1 MYIGVDD
8 FVEVCMARDKDQ
20 DSSLNQEDYRSRPAR
35 ERVPQLITDLKKY
48 GLIPDNV
55 DKELSRGAQPH
66 KEFLRQMGRAADA
79 KGGMI
84 IDLLEKALK
93 EEISQNGKALIE
105 IKDANPKETPC
116 AGKIGLIMDAMKQ
129 LEKEYNEEKK
139 QRENI
144 SLKDVAGFVARDAA
158 GLTAK
163 VARNWL
169 PEWASKPVVGPA
181 PPKAEPPKVK
191 TIIELAAAGGNKEAL
206 KFQETLKAHKEVA
219 EIKQQTPPPSPS
231 GSRAAG

>member
-1 MYIGVDD
+1 
-8 FVEVCMARDKDQ
+8 MARDKDKDQ
-20 DSSLNQEDYRSRPAR
+20 DSSLKQEDYASRPAR

-55 DKELSRGAQPH
+55 DKALSRGGQPH
-66 KEFLRQMGRAADA
+66 KDFLRQMGRAADA

-105 IKDANPKETPC
+105 IKDANPNETPC

-129 LEKEYNEEKK
+129 LDHEEKK
-139 QRENI
+139 QRESI
-144 SLKDVAGFVARDAA
+144 SLMSVAGTVARDAA
-158 GLTAK
+158 GLAAQVTRK
-163 VARNWL
+163 IL

-191 TIIELAAAGGNKEAL
+191 TITELAAAAGNADAI
-206 KFQETLKAHKEVA
+206 KFKETLKAHKEVA